1 MSNTTKD
8 PLLRIMRRFMGWSL
22 IEIEWFEPVFL
33 SAMCSPGFHAWFHLH
48 RFVGAR
54 DHSHKHLSGLW
65 VVLSLQVFIHTVLY
79 VHSQSCRLEP
89 YGAQRETSNLLT
101 FSEKRKQTKENH
113 KNCLVWDHES
123 LDLLT
128 AYAIKVIRSQGQ
140 QTPKNENTNETT
152 RPTSIKQSS
161 HCRKATERDIC
172 TPCAGGGG
180 FDYFVSSVLAR
191 QKLQYIWN
199 SKCRDVNWRLA
210 ENLFSFRVFA
220 LFFKQL
226 SQMNLKR
233 ESEMSQNFVRQ
244 LTQLKYAQSNQ
255 GRCWRLTRM
264 AKWPRSVRRKSGAS
278 SVHSLYIQQTW
289 RRTSTR

>member
-1 MSNTTKD
+1 MIWTSLPVSDVLTWLSCLVSPPPFCRSSRPLAQTPLRPLGGSVSSSIYSHGPLCTFPIVSTGALWCTK
-8 PLLRIMRRFMGWSL
+8 R
-22 IEIEWFEPVFL
+22 
-33 SAMCSPGFHAWFHLH
+33 
-48 RFVGAR
+48 
-54 DHSHKHLSGLW
+54 
-65 VVLSLQVFIHTVLY
+65 
-79 VHSQSCRLEP
+79 
-89 YGAQRETSNLLT
+89 N
-101 FSEKRKQTKENH
+101 KQKKNH

-152 RPTSIKQSS
+152 RPTSIKQGS